1 MQTNAYLFGAA
12 LLLAVPTTI
21 TLVNEHTTFTE
32 FDSIPRLFPGF
43 TEANIQHVILTKAS
57 AEAATGAG
65 GEEQGPALEKL
76 VLSRQDDGW
85 AIGQLPQ
92 YRAELAG
99 VPIRAQQVETNIL
112 DHVKAI
118 RRDER
123 ALVLADT
130 TDEEMQERG
139 LTVETG
145 ILVECLNAEGQPVV
159 EFYRGNDA
167 RGGEYGEDRVSGY
180 FVARK
185 GRKDVI
191 LYEPSNQFWDLETDP
206 TNWIDNTI
214 HEFETE
220 DVKSFSFRNPT
231 GDVSFARVGE
241 GESPKSWKLESVI
254 EGVGA
259 VKQAE
264 IDRLLSRFNRVV
276 CARYLGHVQ
285 KPELQGK
292 VPTEKNAEYVV
303 TATLEDGSTYA
314 MWVGKKIDDKA
325 ELYARFVDSKGPR
338 PFLVAIGD
346 WVKSPFEVDSQTL
359 FDPPPEAIG
368 VPVKEDGE
376 AGPGEAGQNE
386 PAPEKK
392 NTAEKSGSTA
402 EKPDK

>member
-1 MQTNAYLFGAA
+1 MQTNALLFGAA
-12 LLLAVPTTI
+12 LVLAVPTTI
-21 TLVNEHTTFTE
+21 TLINENSTFTE
-32 FDSIPRLFPGF
+32 YDSIPRLFPGF
-43 TEANIQHVILTKAS
+43 TGSNIQHVILTKVKAGADTPAG
-57 AEAATGAG
+57 AE
-65 GEEQGPALEKL
+65 QQPPVVEKL
-76 VLSRQDDGW
+76 VLTRRGDGW
-85 AIGQLPQ
+85 AVGQLPQ
-92 YRAELAG
+92 HAAELAG
-99 VPIRAQQVETNIL
+99 VPVRAQQVETNIL

-139 LTVETG
+139 LTADSGVL
-145 ILVECLNAEGQPVV
+145 IECLNAEGQPTV

-167 RGGEYGEDRVSGY
+167 RGGKFGEDRVAGY

-191 LYEPSNQFWDLETDP
+191 LYEPTGQYWDLDLDP
-206 TNWIDNTI
+206 TRWIDNTM

-220 DVKSFSFRNPT
+220 EVKSLSIRNPT
-231 GDVSFARVGE
+231 GHVGFVRAGE
-241 GESPKSWKLESVI
+241 GESPRSWKLETVL

-285 KPELQGK
+285 KPEYQGL
-292 VPTEKNAEYVV
+292 VPTEKNADYVI
-303 TATLEDGSTYA
+303 TATLEDGSTYG

-325 ELYARFVDSKGPR
+325 ELYARFLGSKGPK

-346 WVKSPFEVDSQTL
+346 WVKSPFEVDPATL
-359 FDPPPEAIG
+359 FDPPPEALG
-368 VPVKEDGE
+368 VPVKEGGGAEPGGE
-376 AGPGEAGQNE
+376 GGKKPE
-386 PAPEKK
+386 PEKK
-392 NTAEKSGSTA
+392 TEPKKPGGAAG
-402 EKPDK
+402 KPDK